1 MAPRIVDEREHRRGL
16 ILGLTLAE
24 VLLLLLFLLMLA
36 LAIPLKSR
44 IETARKTEANLEAL
58 RAQIEILKPIAESVG
73 AGDTTRAAEL
83 SRQLKTW
90 REIQAILAA
99 VDIDQSQLKGLMET
113 MKPFMA
119 SGLQRSVLKSLLEE
133 SFRVDPDDPP
143 AALKRALAFV
153 RIAGKD
159 VRPELVSTLA
169 PVVKNAPALKEFDA
183 LYKDASRVSP
193 TDPPAALR
201 NGLEAIARLASSGD
215 ATANNGKGTRE
226 HNWPPIITLSE
237 AEGNFFATGK
247 AELSVEFERKLQ
259 AKIVPMLLELAEKHD
274 VDVIEVT
281 GHTDEQAIVPRNSN
295 LDQALLPVLKGSAQ
309 VSTLIPS
316 DNAGLGLSRAVAV
329 ARVLLSDQRV
339 QAYRVLPMS
348 GGQLID
354 VGERVTEGS
363 KGDLKERRRIE
374 IRLRRSQQSMA
385 ARPAMSPRAAAQ

>member
-1 MAPRIVDEREHRRGL
+1 
-16 ILGLTLAE
+16 
-24 VLLLLLFLLMLA
+24 
-36 LAIPLKSR
+36 
-44 IETARKTEANLEAL
+44 
-58 RAQIEILKPIAESVG
+58 
-73 AGDTTRAAEL
+73 
-83 SRQLKTW
+83 
-90 REIQAILAA
+90 
-99 VDIDQSQLKGLMET
+99 
-113 MKPFMA
+113 
-119 SGLQRSVLKSLLEE
+119 
-133 SFRVDPDDPP
+133 
-143 AALKRALAFV
+143 
-153 RIAGKD
+153 
-159 VRPELVSTLA
+159 
-169 PVVKNAPALKEFDA
+169 
-183 LYKDASRVSP
+183 VSP

-215 ATANNGKGTRE
+215 ATANNGKGTGE

>member
-36 LAIPLKSR
+36 LAIPLKTR
-44 IETARKTEANLEAL
+44 IETARKTQVDLEAL

-73 AGDTTRAAEL
+73 AGDAARAAEL
-83 SRQLKTW
+83 SKQLKVW
-90 REIQAILAA
+90 REIQAILAS
-99 VDIDQSQLKGLMET
+99 VDLDQSQLKGLMET

-133 SFRVDPDDPP
+133 SFRIDPDDPP

-159 VRPELVSTLA
+159 VRPEQVSTLT
-169 PVVKNAPALKEFDA
+169 PVVKSAPALKEFDE
-183 LYKDASRVSP
+183 LYKDASRISP

-201 NGLEAIARLASSGD
+201 KGLEAIARAGRGGD
-215 ATANNGKGTRE
+215 TDANNGKGTGE
-226 HNWPPIITLSE
+226 HNWPPIISLSE
-237 AEGNFFATGK
+237 ADGYFFATGK
-247 AELSVEFERKLQ
+247 AELSPGFERTLQ
-259 AKIVPMLLELAEKHD
+259 AKIIPMLLELAAKYG
-274 VDVIEVT
+274 VDLIEVT
-281 GHTDEQAIVPRNSN
+281 GHTDEQAIAPRNSN
-295 LDQALLPVLKGSAQ
+295 LDQALLPVLKGNGQ
-309 VSTLIPS
+309 VSALVPS

-329 ARVLLSDQRV
+329 ARVLMADQRV

-374 IRLRRSQQSMA
+374 IRLRRSQQGTEP
-385 ARPAMSPRAAAQ
+385 RRAAAQ